1 MNKSF
6 EEYWLLNRQQIL
18 NGNEEYRKVRD
29 SYKVVSGADM
39 LLYAIPIVAA
49 VCMLDWSPMKNELLN
64 WLVSALVAIVAFVV
78 CTWVKTVTSN
88 VRSLADIEEEIKR
101 ECREEY
107 EKKRPK

>member
-29 SYKVVSGADM
+29 SYKVVSGAAM

-64 WLVSALVAIVAFVV
+64 WLVSALVAIVAFVS

-88 VRSLADIEEEIKR
+88 VRSLTEIEEEIKR
-101 ECREEY
+101 KCREEY
-107 EKKRPK
+107 EKKKLK